1 MEAKFLAAW
10 QAARQKAA
18 EKGIRLRP
26 LECTLAQAHRQLGRS
41 RPSDGFDAL
50 AEKGQLALSLEALV
64 IDKRFTALFTDA
76 EANVALEHLLFA
88 GYRF

>member
-10 QAARQKAA
+10 QAARQQAA
-18 EKGIRLRP
+18 QKGIRLRP

-50 AEKGQLALSLEALV
+50 AEKGALGLSLEALV
-64 IDKRFTALFTDA
+64 IDKRFTALFTDE
-76 EANVALEHLLFA
+76 EANVALEHLLYA
-88 GYRF
+88 GYHF